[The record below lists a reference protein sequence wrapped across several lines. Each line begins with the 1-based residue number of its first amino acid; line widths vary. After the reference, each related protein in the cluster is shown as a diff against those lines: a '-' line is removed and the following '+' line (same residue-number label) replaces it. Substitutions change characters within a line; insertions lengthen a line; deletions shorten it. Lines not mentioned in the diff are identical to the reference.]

1 MSNTFQDFLMW
12 GGEGWREGGEGEG
25 RGGGGGVAMAGPE
38 VLVHFSLV
46 DSPDYLTGVWPL
58 AVILLLK
65 FSCNFLLLTKP
76 ADLHL
81 CGFIYV

>member
-1 MSNTFQDFLMW
+1 M
-12 GGEGWREGGEGEG
+12 GGRGRGGGEGEG
-25 RGGGGGVAMAGPE
+25 GAMAGPE
-38 VLVHFSLV
+38 VLVQFSLV

-65 FSCNFLLLTKP
+65 VSCNFLLLTKP
-76 ADLHL
+76 AALHL